1 MSLRKIILNLLTL
14 CLGIVGI
21 VCGLLCLV
29 CLIALQFWQG
39 LGVGTVVLALL
50 CLFCLGLA
58 VMLSGRAAKRESKLL
73 GGDGLRF
80 EYVAAPWRLS
90 VDRKTLDRTIKRHN
104 LNLSGILLH
113 SGIMLFGP
121 GTVPAMVT
129 KGRVFQSVNT
139 PYRLLRVWPIN

>member
-1 MSLRKIILNLLTL
+1 LKLSTYVLLKLILADEEISKIHEILFVILDEIRSVKKIQIPEPVDGTIVDGTVKESWPSLADVEKAYVMQLLRHTRGSKQASARILN
-14 CLGIVGI
+14 
-21 VCGLLCLV
+21 
-29 CLIALQFWQG
+29 
-39 LGVGTVVLALL
+39 
-50 CLFCLGLA
+50 
-58 VMLSGRAAKRESKLL
+58 
-73 GGDGLRF
+73 
-80 EYVAAPWRLS
+80 

-139 PYRLLRVWPIN
+139 PYRLFRVWPIN